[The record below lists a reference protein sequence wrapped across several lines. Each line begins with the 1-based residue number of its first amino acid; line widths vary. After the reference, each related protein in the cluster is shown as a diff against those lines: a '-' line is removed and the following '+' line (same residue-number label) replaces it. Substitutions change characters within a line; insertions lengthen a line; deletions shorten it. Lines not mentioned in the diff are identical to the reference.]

1 MTKKVRYLA
10 CVGIFFTMKD
20 DSEVKHF
27 ATNIPFSAE
36 SLNKVTLFNLR
47 KVASEHF
54 ASILGSVN
62 IIDIYFQN
70 IITLGSFTDEEW
82 EPKEFKDALDELIKN
97 VEELKKKKA
106 EKAE

>member
-10 CVGIFFTMKD
+10 CVGIYFTAKD
-20 DSEVKHF
+20 ENDVRHF
-27 ATNIPFSAE
+27 ALNIPFSAE

-54 ASILGSVN
+54 ASTHGSVN
-62 IIDIYFQN
+62 IVDIYFQN

-82 EPKEFKDALDELIKN
+82 EPKEFKDAINELVKN
-97 VEELKKKKA
+97 VEELKKKKT
-106 EKAE
+106 E